1 MSLTSINEPLATE
14 TKHIKWK
21 TLPPRCTRPFLL
33 LVAIAS
39 LTGSMGQRF
48 YHQPKLDEGTVAPET
63 IISPAN
69 AKVLDPLATEE
80 KRKLAAIGAISMLKV
95 DQQVNERIQDKIN
108 FLLNTGTQLRERVG
122 PFPFISTDILSQ
134 NSQLYLLQI
143 SMDEWQKI
151 LKELN
156 IDQISNQNLSTST
169 FDHAVATSSYS
180 QQIPPY
186 WLQKNKKIPSKHLFS
201 SKPYLAIQP
210 DEMENY
216 KSSFIKE
223 LNSYRQRASAS
234 EFIEMINIINNQK
247 IVIDLVKQ
255 EINKIN
261 QDLEKDVYDIGLFNI
276 SPIGW
281 DIVAQATQHIA
292 EKMLVLGIPKGL
304 SREQWLAGLRLQVKD
319 EVLPPQR
326 RLVFNIL
333 DAALEP
339 NLVKDQEATQQLAE
353 VAAQNVSPIEYTIH
367 IGEVIVKAGEKID
380 RKSFL
385 LLDYFNLSRRR
396 VNWFGLIAYTCLITG
411 SIVLIL
417 LVKRHFRP
425 GLRRRDYILLLL
437 LSLSTPLML
446 TFGIGE
452 WPNLAAVGLLAG
464 SFYGSAIA
472 MMLVGLISFVLP
484 LGMEVNHVAWFAN
497 IAGGLVAGW
506 RAEKLRS
513 REELALLGLTIGATQ
528 GTVNLLATLIVNAS
542 GDLIWYAILPPVGL
556 QFLGG
561 LAWSVIALGL
571 SPYLE
576 HLFDL
581 ITPIRLSELS
591 NPNRP
596 LLKRLAS
603 EAPGTFQHTLFVAS
617 LAEAAAREL
626 GGNVELV
633 RAGTLYHD
641 IGKMHDPM
649 AFIENQMDTLNK
661 HDQINNPWMSANL
674 IKRHVTEGIVMAKK
688 YRLPKAIRAFIP
700 EHQGTMQIVYFY
712 YQAQQLAKNDPSIIV
727 KEEDFRYPGPIPQSL
742 ETGILMLADSCEAA
756 LRSLKEVSHE
766 EALQTVKK
774 IMKARWQD
782 HQLDDC
788 GLTKEDLL
796 KIAEIFVQVWEQYNH
811 KRIAYPKALIKSR

>member
-48 YHQPKLDEGTVAPET
+48 YHQPKLDEGTIAPET

-69 AKVLDPLATEE
+69 AQVLDPVATEE
-80 KRKLAAIGAISMLKV
+80 KRQLAAIGAISMLKV
-95 DQQVNERIQDKIN
+95 DQKINEKIQDKIN
-108 FLLNTGTQLRERVG
+108 FLLNIGTNLRERVG
-122 PFPFISTDILSQ
+122 GFPFFSTDILSE

-143 SMDEWQKI
+143 SLDEWQNI
-151 LKELN
+151 LQELN
-156 IDQISNQNLSTST
+156 MEKISDDNLSSPQLNNST
-169 FDHAVATSSYS
+169 
-180 QQIPPY
+180 IPTPY
-186 WLQKNKKIPSKHLFS
+186 RQKVSPSLLQKNKKIPNKNLFT
-201 SKPYLAIQP
+201 SKPYLAIQAE
-210 DEMENY
+210 EMENY
-216 KSSFIKE
+216 KLSLLAE
-223 LNSYRQRASAS
+223 LNYYRQRTSAS
-234 EFIEMINIINNQK
+234 EFIEIINIINNQK
-247 IVIDLVKQ
+247 IVIDLVKKQ
-255 EINKIN
+255 INKIN
-261 QDLEKDVYDIGLFNI
+261 QDLETDVYDIGLLTI
-276 SPIGW
+276 SPLAW
-281 DIVAQATQHIA
+281 ETVSKSTRHIA
-292 EKMLVLGIPKGL
+292 EKILVMGIPNGL
-304 SREQWLAGLRLQVKD
+304 PRQQWLNGLQLQVQD
-319 EVLPPQR
+319 QVLPPQR
-326 RLVFNIL
+326 RLVINIL

-339 NLVKDQEATQQLAE
+339 NLIKDQEATQQLAE
-353 VAAQNVSPIEYTIH
+353 VAAQNVSPIEYTVH

-385 LLDYFNLSRRR
+385 LLDHFNLSRRR
-396 VNWFGLIAYTCLITG
+396 VNLFGLIAYTCLITG
-411 SIVLIL
+411 SIILVL

-513 REELALLGLTIGATQ
+513 REELALLGLTIGLTQ

-542 GDLIWYAILPPVGL
+542 ADLIWYAILPPVGL

-661 HDQINNPWMSANL
+661 HDQINDPWMSANL

-712 YQAQQLAKNDPSIIV
+712 YQAQQLAKHDPSIIV

>member
-1 MSLTSINEPLATE
+1 
-14 TKHIKWK
+14 
-21 TLPPRCTRPFLL
+21 
-33 LVAIAS
+33 
-39 LTGSMGQRF
+39 
-48 YHQPKLDEGTVAPET
+48 
-63 IISPAN
+63 
-69 AKVLDPLATEE
+69 
-80 KRKLAAIGAISMLKV
+80 
-95 DQQVNERIQDKIN
+95 
-108 FLLNTGTQLRERVG
+108 
-122 PFPFISTDILSQ
+122 
-134 NSQLYLLQI
+134 
-143 SMDEWQKI
+143 
-151 LKELN
+151 
-156 IDQISNQNLSTST
+156 
-169 FDHAVATSSYS
+169 
-180 QQIPPY
+180 
-186 WLQKNKKIPSKHLFS
+186 
-201 SKPYLAIQP
+201 
-210 DEMENY
+210 
-216 KSSFIKE
+216 
-223 LNSYRQRASAS
+223 
-234 EFIEMINIINNQK
+234 
-247 IVIDLVKQ
+247 
-255 EINKIN
+255 
-261 QDLEKDVYDIGLFNI
+261 
-276 SPIGW
+276 
-281 DIVAQATQHIA
+281 
-292 EKMLVLGIPKGL
+292 
-304 SREQWLAGLRLQVKD
+304 
-319 EVLPPQR
+319 R
-326 RLVFNIL
+326 RLVLNIL

-339 NLVKDQEATQQLAE
+339 NLVKDQEATQKLAE
-353 VAAQNVSPIEYTIH
+353 LAAQNVSPIEYTIE
-367 IGEVIVKAGEKID
+367 IGDVIIKQGEKID

-385 LLDYFNLSRRR
+385 LLDNFNLSRRR
-396 VNWFGLIAYTCLITG
+396 VNWFGLIAYTSLITG
-411 SIVLIL
+411 SILLIL
-417 LVKRHFRP
+417 LIKHHFRP

-446 TFGIGE
+446 TFGISE

-484 LGMEVNHVAWFAN
+484 LGMEVNTVAWLAN

-513 REELALLGLTIGATQ
+513 REELALLGLTIGLTQ
-528 GTVNLLATLIVNAS
+528 GAVNLLATLIVNAS
-542 GDLIWYAILPPVGL
+542 ADLIWYAILPPVGL

-591 NPNRP
+591 NPNRL
-596 LLKRLAS
+596 LLKRLS
-603 EAPGTFQHTLFVAS
+603 LEAPGTFQHTLFVAS

-626 GGNVELV
+626 GANVELV

-649 AFIENQMDTLNK
+649 AFIENQMEGLNK
-661 HDQINNPWMSANL
+661 HDQINDPWLSANL

-712 YQAQQLAKNDPSIIV
+712 YQAQQLAKENPSIIV
-727 KEEDFRYPGPIPQSL
+727 REEDFRYAGPIPQSL

-782 HQLDDC
+782 HQLDDS

>member
-14 TKHIKWK
+14 TKHIQWK

-33 LVAIAS
+33 LVAITS
-39 LTGSMGQRF
+39 LTGSMGQKF
-48 YHQPKLDEGTVAPET
+48 YHQPKLDEGTIAPET
-63 IISPAN
+63 IISPVN
-69 AKVLDPLATEE
+69 AQVLDPVATEE
-80 KRKLAAIGAISMLKV
+80 KRQLAAIGAISMLKV
-95 DQQVNERIQDKIN
+95 DPGINQKIQDKLK
-108 FLLNTGTQLRERVG
+108 FLLNLGTDLRERVG
-122 PFPFISTDILSQ
+122 AFPFVSTDILSQ

-143 SMDEWQKI
+143 SMDEWQNI

-156 IDQISNQNLSTST
+156 IDQNLSST
-169 FDHAVATSSYS
+169 GLGNSAISSSYT
-180 QQIPPY
+180 QKAAPN
-186 WLQKNKKIPSKHLFS
+186 WLQKTKKIPNKKLFS
-201 SKPYLAIQP
+201 SKPYLAIQA
-210 DEMENY
+210 DQIGNY
-216 KSSFIKE
+216 KSSFIRE
-223 LNSYRQRASAS
+223 LNYYQRRVSSA
-234 EFIEMINIINNQK
+234 EFIEMINLINNQK
-247 IVIDLVKQ
+247 IVIDLVKK

-261 QDLEKDVYDIGLFNI
+261 QDLETDVYDIGLLTI
-276 SPIGW
+276 SPLAW
-281 DIVAQATQHIA
+281 DIVGKSTQHIA

-304 SREQWLAGLRLQVKD
+304 PREQWLAGLRLQIQD

-326 RLVFNIL
+326 RLVLNIL

-353 VAAQNVSPIEYTIH
+353 VAAQNVPPIEYTIH
-367 IGEVIVKAGEKID
+367 QGEVIIKQGEKID

-385 LLDYFNLSRRR
+385 LLDNFNLSRRR
-396 VNWFGLIAYTCLITG
+396 VNWFGLIAYTSLITG
-411 SIVLIL
+411 SILLIL

-437 LSLSTPLML
+437 LGLSTPLML
-446 TFGIGE
+446 TFGISG

-464 SFYGSAIA
+464 GFYGSAIA

-484 LGMEVNHVAWFAN
+484 LGMEVNTVAWLAN
-497 IAGGLVAGW
+497 IVGGLVGGW

-513 REELALLGLTIGATQ
+513 REELALLGLTIGLTQ
-528 GTVNLLATLIVNAS
+528 GAVNLLATLIVNAS

-591 NPNRP
+591 NPNRL
-596 LLKRLAS
+596 LLKRLSS

-626 GGNVELV
+626 GANVELV

-649 AFIENQMDTLNK
+649 AFIENQMEGLNK
-661 HDQINNPWMSANL
+661 HDQINDPWISANL

-712 YQAQQLAKNDPSIIV
+712 YQAQQLAKDNPSIIV

-756 LRSLKEVSHE
+756 LRSLKEVSHD

-782 HQLDDC
+782 HQLDDA